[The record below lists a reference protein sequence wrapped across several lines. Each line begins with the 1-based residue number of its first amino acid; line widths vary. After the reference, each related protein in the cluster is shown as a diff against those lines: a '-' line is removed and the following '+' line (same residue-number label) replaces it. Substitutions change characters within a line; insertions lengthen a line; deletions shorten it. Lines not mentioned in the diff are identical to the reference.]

1 MSWVIFVNL
10 GAKFF
15 RKSDIRKS
23 DKWKHEEARVGDF
36 TAGGLRILF

>member
-15 RKSDIRKS
+15 RKPDISNSDI
-23 DKWKHEEARVGDF
+23 WKHEEARVRDF